1 MIQDSGIDLAEVI
14 IDENA
19 NEEAATNHPSSD
31 HAYSSLV
38 TLSDRP
44 SEQSLMRVRALNY
57 EFGHFL
63 LQ

>member
-1 MIQDSGIDLAEVI
+1 MDLAEVV

-19 NEEAATNHPSSD
+19 NVEAATYHPSSD

-38 TLSDRP
+38 TLSNRP

-57 EFGHFL
+57 EFGHFH

>member
-44 SEQSLMRVRALNY
+44 SEQSLLRVRALN
-57 EFGHFL
+57 
-63 LQ
+63 